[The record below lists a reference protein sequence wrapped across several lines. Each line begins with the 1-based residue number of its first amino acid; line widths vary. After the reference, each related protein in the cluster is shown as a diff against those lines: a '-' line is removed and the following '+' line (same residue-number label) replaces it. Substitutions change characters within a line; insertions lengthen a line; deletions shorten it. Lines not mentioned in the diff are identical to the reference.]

1 MCVQCAQL
9 LHQHQRSEFIP
20 CRNTHWTTHQ
30 LQLLREWN
38 NSSASFQVNPM
49 YFKSFGMMSCQFFQ
63 LLFVLL
69 KFQFKACFG
78 ILQSSNLITCRSH
91 LVSSLIICSSFASSV
106 LFLTSTLLTL
116 SCHFIPNNSRKIH
129 TVLHQAVVIIFPL
142 RKETIIIAQTWS
154 NRGWEAMKQ
163 YKLKTDSS
171 TNLQWMVEVLQQM
184 TCPSSLALTSVS
196 TSQSSCLPRPTAKC
210 SYLQAIKSA
219 DCSLWPSQV
228 EISVIFPTVWY

>member
-30 LQLLREWN
+30 LQLLRECN

-49 YFKSFGMMSCQFFQ
+49 HFKSVRNDVLPVFQ

-154 NRGWEAMKQ
+154 NRG
-163 YKLKTDSS
+163 
-171 TNLQWMVEVLQQM
+171 
-184 TCPSSLALTSVS
+184 
-196 TSQSSCLPRPTAKC
+196 
-210 SYLQAIKSA
+210 
-219 DCSLWPSQV
+219 
-228 EISVIFPTVWY
+228 